1 MIRHLTLL
9 IWNRKHLTSLL
20 ALEVLCSFLVLFAVV
35 LPAVR
40 YAELWRQPLGFD
52 VGDVWVAAITRPS
65 QVLEVRDEDVAR
77 LGTLLDVVGDL
88 VEVEATAGAYT
99 SPYTPWSMGGS
110 QRLQDGRLIEYA
122 SNLVTDALVD
132 VLDMDLVAG
141 RWFSPED
148 DAVAGTPVIVNR
160 RMARE
165 VFGHDAPVGR
175 RIPFTQT
182 RADAADTEA
191 RADAADGLR
200 VVGVIDDYRPDGEL
214 SPQGN
219 HVFRRMPL
227 DGTSDYAMM
236 PNLLL
241 VRAAP
246 GTTAAFEETLV
257 TRLQRAAPEWSFQ
270 VEPLADAR
278 RRVLSRYTTP
288 LIALGTVTGF
298 LLLMVALGLVGVVW
312 QSVTQRTCEFGLRRA
327 NGATGDDIRRQVLS
341 ELLIL
346 TSAAIGAGVLL
357 VAQLPAVPM
366 PFRDLVFTP
375 GMILTSVMISGAAIY
390 LLTLLCGWIPS
401 RLATS
406 IPPAEALR
414 HE

>member
-9 IWNRKHLTSLL
+9 IWNRRHLTSLL

-52 VGDVWVAAITRPS
+52 IDDVWAAAITRPS

-88 VEVEATAGAYT
+88 VEVEAAAGVYS
-99 SPYTPWSMGGS
+99 SPYTPGWMGGTE
-110 QRLQDGRLIEYA
+110 RLQDGRLIEYA

-132 VLDMDLVAG
+132 VLDMTLVAG

-165 VFGHDAPVGR
+165 VFGDDAPVGR
-175 RIPFTQT
+175 RIGRRIPF
-182 RADAADTEA
+182 REA

-200 VVGVIDDYRPDGEL
+200 VVGVIEDYRPDGEL

-278 RRVLSRYTTP
+278 LRVLSRYTTP

-327 NGATGDDIRRQVLS
+327 NGATGDQIRRQVLT

-346 TSAAIGAGVLL
+346 TSAAVGAGVLL